1 MAHPYHVFDA
11 PELHQFVLA
20 NYSATISSRPN
31 IGIQTQQLLR
41 RLELIEKVRDASGR
55 GDSLELLGNATEA
68 LQEELFSWLDVCAI
82 EEPTISRDDPANVIR
97 TYAPIQKPKTNVHGG
112 LAGSDND
119 VVIGGADGFW
129 QLVGSYTSDA
139 RSHLVF

>member
-1 MAHPYHVFDA
+1 
-11 PELHQFVLA
+11 
-20 NYSATISSRPN
+20 
-31 IGIQTQQLLR
+31 
-41 RLELIEKVRDASGR
+41 
-55 GDSLELLGNATEA
+55 LLGNATEA

-82 EEPTISRDDPANVIR
+82 EKPTISRDDPANVIR